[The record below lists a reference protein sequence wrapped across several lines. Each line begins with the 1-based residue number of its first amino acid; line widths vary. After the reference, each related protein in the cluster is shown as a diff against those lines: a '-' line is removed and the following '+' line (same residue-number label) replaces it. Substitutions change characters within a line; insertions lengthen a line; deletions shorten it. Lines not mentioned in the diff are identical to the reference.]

1 MIVVFLLVH
10 VCFCCYNLK
19 NKKDIELYIKDLT
32 DKFEK
37 DTRGCVSL
45 ASSNLLCQQLE
56 VWGRLYYFQK
66 RSCGAHK
73 SSTLQFVCSNV
84 QHAERSLYNLG
95 SGQTAWV
102 KAMVGDQGWSMTF
115 LATFYSFGEF
125 VCAVKTRKIY
135 GTTLD
140 LWNVLPKSIR
150 ELFPMQLFQRSGCS
164 KRLLLYIK
172 NQIYGGVNFVKISQG
187 IAGLNH
193 EELMWL
199 VKCTMLQ

>member
-1 MIVVFLLVH
+1 MFLL
-10 VCFCCYNLK
+10 L
-19 NKKDIELYIKDLT
+19 
-32 DKFEK
+32 
-37 DTRGCVSL
+37 
-45 ASSNLLCQQLE
+45 QLE
-56 VWGRLYYFQK
+56 KQKRYRAVHQRPDWQIWKGYKGLRFFGIIEPLVSAIGRLRQ
-66 RSCGAHK
+66 
-73 SSTLQFVCSNV
+73 
-84 QHAERSLYNLG
+84 
-95 SGQTAWV
+95 WV

-172 NQIYGGVNFVKISQG
+172 NQIYGGVNFLKIRQG

-193 EELMWL
+193 DESMWL

>member
-1 MIVVFLLVH
+1 MFLL
-10 VCFCCYNLK
+10 L
-19 NKKDIELYIKDLT
+19 
-32 DKFEK
+32 
-37 DTRGCVSL
+37 
-45 ASSNLLCQQLE
+45 QLE
-56 VWGRLYYFQK
+56 KQK
-66 RSCGAHK
+66 RYRAVHQRPDWQIWKGYKGLRFFGIIEPLVSAIGSLRQTILLPK
-73 SSTLQFVCSNV
+73 TLLWSPQEQYPTVCMLKCPTRREVPLQPWKWTNCMGESNGRRPRLV
-84 QHAERSLYNLG
+84 H
-95 SGQTAWV
+95 
-102 KAMVGDQGWSMTF
+102 D
-115 LATFYSFGEF
+115 SFGEF

-172 NQIYGGVNFVKISQG
+172 NQIYGGVNFLKISQG

-193 EELMWL
+193 EESMWL